1 MSAGR
6 LSETGGAL
14 KAIVRLFW
22 LVTLA
27 LLQVSCTDDGTIS
40 NNDLVQTRGANKD
53 VWWNALPRAA
63 WTHFNKIR
71 VSQSWFDVYEVAPG
85 VLAINEPGQ
94 FEETISYLIRGSKR
108 SLLLDSGLGIGN
120 IRRLAKEL
128 GAADPLLLNSSAQ
141 YDHIGGNHQ
150 FSKLLG
156 SADDFAQ
163 QRQQGLTVRQT
174 RQYVGPGWVWRRM
187 PAGFKPQEYRVK
199 PYRIDR
205 VISDGDIIDLGDR
218 QLEVILTPSHSPDAL
233 CLLDAANGL
242 LFSGDTFYP
251 AALYTHGEGADFQA
265 YKRSAAKLASLNTPL
280 QLILPAHNAPVRDPN
295 ALQRLDQAFAAIS
308 AGREADLMTDGI
320 LEHQFAGFSILVE
333 EGTNIE

>member
-1 MSAGR
+1 M
-6 LSETGGAL
+6 L
-14 KAIVRLFW
+14 RLFW
-22 LVTLA
+22 LVTFA
-27 LLQVSCTDDGTIS
+27 LLQVACSDEGTIS

-63 WTHFNKIR
+63 WAHFKKIQ
-71 VSQSWFDVYEVAPG
+71 VAQSWFDVYEVAPG

-94 FEETISYLIRGSKR
+94 FEETISYLIRGSKQ

-120 IRRLAKEL
+120 IQRLTKEL
-128 GAADPLLLNSSAQ
+128 GAKDPLLLNSSAQ

-150 FSKLLG
+150 FEKLLG
-156 SADDFAQ
+156 SAEDFAQ

-174 RQYVGPGWVWRRM
+174 RQYIGPGWVWRRT
-187 PAGFKPQEYRVK
+187 PAGFRPNEYRVK

-205 VISDGDIIDLGDR
+205 IVSDGDIIDLGDR
-218 QLEVILTPSHSPDAL
+218 QLEVLLTPSHSPDAL
-233 CLLDAANGL
+233 CLLDAENGL

-265 YKRSAAKLASLNTPL
+265 YKQSAARLANLNTPL
-280 QLILPAHNAPVRDPN
+280 KLILPAHNAPVRDPDV
-295 ALQRLDQAFAAIS
+295 LQRLNQAFDTIS
-308 AGREADLMTDGI
+308 DGREADLLTDGI
-320 LEHQFAGFSILVE
+320 LEHRFADFSILVE